1 VQRIINGAASATPS
15 SLRARRR
22 DDVFVQIKDNKRYIR
37 SRCDA
42 VSPVISLFFFSSP
55 SFPSISA
62 CAYGPYARILRVSC
76 EILSRSINE
85 SARRIASFEIFG
97 SGCGA
102 PSRDGRSHPFENVN
116 RAPRFRGRARADA
129 EISAVPRRDLPHN
142 DARSPSSM
150 NAPIFP
156 FNKLMP

>member
-1 VQRIINGAASATPS
+1 VQRIINGAASARAS
-15 SLRARRR
+15 SLRTRARR

-42 VSPVISLFFFSSP
+42 VSPVISLFFFFSSP

-62 CAYGPYARILRVSC
+62 YAYGPYARILRVSC

-116 RAPRFRGRARADA
+116 AVRRGFEEGPARMQRFLPYPVAIYPTMTHGPPRA
-129 EISAVPRRDLPHN
+129 
-142 DARSPSSM
+142 
-150 NAPIFP
+150 
-156 FNKLMP
+156 